1 MLSKNILIMVVMMS
15 VKETPANFHMTDSK
29 TITVTIVKS
38 KIPSW
43 LIPVVIGGAAIAA
56 TGIFIKKKKGG

>member
-1 MLSKNILIMVVMMS
+1 MS
-15 VKETPANFHMTDSK
+15 VKETPTNFHMTDSK

>member
-1 MLSKNILIMVVMMS
+1 MS
-15 VKETPANFHMTDSK
+15 VKETPTNFHMTDSK

-43 LIPVVIGGAAIAA
+43 LIPAVVGGAAIAA
-56 TGIFIKKKKGG
+56 TGILIKKKKGG